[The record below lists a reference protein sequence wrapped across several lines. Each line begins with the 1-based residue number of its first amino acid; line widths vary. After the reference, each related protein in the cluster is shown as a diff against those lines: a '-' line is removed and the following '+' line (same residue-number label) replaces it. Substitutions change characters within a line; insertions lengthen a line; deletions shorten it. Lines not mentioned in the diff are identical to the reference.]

1 MYGYKTFPTYAADVF
16 QYKMC
21 IGNTLTSLLA
31 YQMLILHLII
41 DFIKVHS
48 EMNETNW
55 FSKIM
60 ILFCKYHIRE
70 IIVSN

>member
-21 IGNTLTSLLA
+21 IGNTRTSFLA
-31 YQMLILHLII
+31 YQMLIFHSTIY
-41 DFIKVHS
+41 FIKVHS

-55 FSKIM
+55 FSKII
-60 ILFCKYHIRE
+60 ILFCKYRILE